1 MTDFHTILA
10 EARRR
15 AFSEKDK
22 GTRFERLMQAFLQTY
37 PPYLGRFTDV
47 WMWSDFPY
55 RKDFGGKDTGIDLV
69 ARTTDGDYWAV
80 QCKCYQAASQI
91 TKKDV
96 DTFLA
101 TSSRTFRDGAGRT
114 TRFAQRLWL
123 STTDKWNKEAEN
135 TIRHQD
141 PPVARIGL
149 GELEDAPV
157 DWEKLAAGIT
167 GAAAARRARTPK
179 PHQMEAM
186 DAARAHYAAH
196 DRGKLIMACGT
207 GKTYTALKIAEQEAG
222 AHGLV
227 LFLVPSIA
235 LLGQTLREWSTYA
248 QGALD
253 AICVCSDASASKSTD
268 DALESVDLA
277 LPATTDA
284 HLVATRL
291 RQARLR
297 TQPLPPPLGDKQTH
311 DALASMRSLMPSW
324 LVAPQGA
331 ERVTSSEE
339 CGLTVVFSTYQSID
353 VIHKAQAHLL
363 ATATPE
369 EKAADTYVFD
379 LIVCDEAH
387 RTTGV
392 EEKDQERSPFT
403 KVHDNTF
410 IEGKKRLYMTATPRL
425 YSDDAKKKAAEKDV
439 FLCTMDDPAIYGE
452 EFFRINFSRAVAE
465 GLLCDYKV
473 LVLTIGDDQIPP
485 ALQAAIA
492 DPDQEI
498 QTDDA
503 SKLIGCINA
512 LSKRMITESRDLT
525 DVDPQPMHT
534 ALAFCP
540 RIKASKQTAKIFN
553 GYKDLYYDALPPEER
568 ASVVTVSADH
578 VDGTMGAA
586 RRDEKLRWLKNADG
600 TAAEN
605 ECRILTNVRC
615 LSEGVDVPALD
626 AVLFLSARKSQVD
639 IVQSVGRVM
648 RTAPGKRYGYII
660 IPVIIPADASP
671 EDALEDNKTFGVVWS
686 VLNAL
691 RAHDDRFHATINKID
706 LQKNKA
712 DNPNILVAHD
722 KDPRYNADGTE
733 KSGNAGAGGSYEQ
746 TTLYFH
752 ELQGAIYA
760 RMVQKVGS
768 RLYWEQW
775 AKDVARI
782 AARHKER
789 ITQLVATDDAH
800 RAAFQSFMDGLHRN
814 INPYITEDDAIEM
827 LAQHIITRPVFE
839 ALFANYSFSEHNS
852 VSCAM
857 QKILALLDDD
867 GFEKDLQGLQKFYDS
882 VRMRCE
888 GIKDAEGRQRV
899 IIQLYNNFFQTAL
912 PKTVGKLGIVYTP
925 VEVVDFILHSVDD
938 VLKKEFRSGL
948 TKPNVHILDPFTG
961 TGTFLTRLL
970 QSGILRPGDLWRKYA
985 QELHANEIVL
995 LAYYIASINIE
1006 NAFHDLV
1013 GGEDYTGFDGICL
1026 TDTFQL
1032 GENRDAD
1039 NYFTRVFPR
1048 NSTRVMDQ
1056 QATAIRVIIGN
1067 PPYSVGQKS
1076 ANDNAQNERY
1086 PHLEQRLDETYAQ
1099 NSQAKTNK
1107 ALYDSYIKAFRWASD
1122 RIDAKSGG
1130 VIGFVSNA
1138 GWLDGLAMDGMR
1150 DCLEK
1155 EFTSIYIFNLR
1166 GNQRTKGEQSRRE
1179 GGKIFGSGSRA
1190 PIAITILVKNPAQE
1204 KERADIY
1211 YVDIGDYLSRE
1222 QKLAMV
1228 AEMGSCMSRNFS
1240 DRLTVL
1246 HPNEK
1251 HDWINQRNGLFENFI
1266 PMQPEKKHDH
1276 AAQSVFSLYSLGI
1289 NSNRDA
1295 WAYNFSKHGLEKN
1308 IRHTVEKYNAC
1319 LENYLRHP
1327 NDLAQRNYQPYQNMN
1342 PTDISWSSS
1351 LTNYFSRG
1359 KELHYEPKLC
1369 ESMYRPFVKSWLYWG
1384 ERLIHRRGQNDE
1396 IFAEGTVPVICVP
1409 GIGGNKSFSTFMVE
1423 IYPCM
1428 DILDKT
1434 QCFPLYYYDQIDN
1447 AEATLFDAEK
1457 THTVRRDGVTDFILA
1472 QARGLYGD
1480 RVTKEDIFYYV
1491 YAFLHLPAYR
1501 ATFAADL
1508 KKSLPRIQLV
1518 ETPKTFWQL
1527 AKAGRALADLHLH
1540 YDAQPAPA
1548 GVTVTENGSPLDTA
1562 ALMDAKNQILVT
1574 KMRFGGDAK
1583 KKDRTTI
1590 RVNDAVTIEHIPLR
1604 AYDYQINGSS
1614 PVDWILDRYQ
1624 LRIDK
1629 ASQIPN
1635 DPNAWAQEHD
1645 APTYIVRLLL
1655 SAITVSLQ
1663 TLDIVDGLPEV
1674 CFDAA
1679 E

>member
-284 HLVATRL
+284 KLVAQRL

-297 TQPLPPPLGDKQTH
+297 AADGDH
-311 DALASMRSLMPSW
+311 
-324 LVAPQGA
+324 
-331 ERVTSSEE
+331 
-339 CGLTVVFSTYQSID
+339 GLTVVFSTYQSID

-839 ALFANYSFSEHNS
+839 ALFANDSFSEHNS

-1076 ANDNAQNERY
+1076 ANDNAQNESY
-1086 PHLEQRLDETYAQ
+1086 PHLEQRLDETYVAHSTQ
-1099 NSQAKTNK
+1099 NLKK

-1122 RIDAKSGG
+1122 RIDENNNKNGG
-1130 VIGFVSNA
+1130 IIGFVSNA

-1228 AEMGSCMSRNFS
+1228 AEMGSCMSPKFTEK
-1240 DRLTVL
+1240 LTVL
-1246 HPNEK
+1246 HPNDK
-1251 HDWINQRNGLFENFI
+1251 HDWLNQRNGIFDTLI
-1266 PMQPEKKHDH
+1266 PLEPAKKFDT
-1276 AAQSVFSLYSLGI
+1276 AAQSFFATYAIGCST
-1289 NSNRDA
+1289 NRDA
-1295 WAYNFSKHGLEKN
+1295 WVYNFSRTQVEKN
-1308 IRHTVEKYNAC
+1308 MRQMIAFYDDQKKAC
-1319 LENYLRHP
+1319 ATFAKKQTMDELNQFLD
-1327 NDLAQRNYQPYQNMN
+1327 ND
-1342 PTDISWSSS
+1342 PTKISWTVK
-1351 LTNYFSRG
+1351 LKQKLLANTAIEFSDA
-1359 KELHYEPKLC
+1359 KIT
-1369 ESMYRPFVKSWLYWG
+1369 SANYRPFCRQVFYLDRNLI
-1384 ERLIHRRGQNDE
+1384 ERPGKTPEFFPAGHENYM
-1396 IFAEGTVPVICVP
+1396 ICVS
-1409 GIGGNKSFSTFMVE
+1409 GKSNTKELSVFISDRLTDLHFNG
-1423 IYPCM
+1423 
-1428 DILDKT
+1428 DT

-1501 ATFAADL
+1501 QTFAADL

-1540 YDAQPAPA
+1540 YDTQPAPE
-1548 GVTVTENGSPLDTA
+1548 GVTVTENGTPLDTA

-1635 DPNAWAQEHD
+1635 DPNAWAREHD
-1645 APTYIVRLLL
+1645 DPTYIVRLLL

-1663 TLDIVDGLPEV
+1663 TLDIVDGLPDV

>member
-839 ALFANYSFSEHNS
+839 ALFANDSFSEHNS

-1076 ANDNAQNERY
+1076 ANDNAQNEHY
-1086 PHLEQRLDETYAQ
+1086 PHLEKRLADTYVAG
-1099 NSQAKTNK
+1099 TNATLK
-1107 ALYDSYIKAFRWASD
+1107 NALYDSYIKAFRWASD
-1122 RIDAKSGG
+1122 RLDDKNGG

-1138 GWLDGLAMDGMR
+1138 GWLDGIAMDGMR
-1150 DCLEK
+1150 ACLEK
-1155 EFTSIYIFNLR
+1155 EFTSIYVFNLR
-1166 GNQRTKGEQSRRE
+1166 GDQRTKGEQSRRE

-1190 PIAITILVKNPAQE
+1190 AIAITILVKNPAQE

-1222 QKLAMV
+1222 QKLATIT
-1228 AEMGSCMSRNFS
+1228 ELGSCMSQKFTE
-1240 DRLTVL
+1240 RLTVL

-1251 HDWINQRNGLFENFI
+1251 HDWIHQRNGMFDQLI
-1266 PMQPEKKHDH
+1266 LMGDKKHKENAH
-1276 AAQSVFSLYSLGI
+1276 TVFCPSYSNGVKTQ
-1289 NSNRDA
+1289 RDA
-1295 WAYNFSKHGLEKN
+1295 WCCNFSRQAVAKNMQATIAFFNAECERREKTIHAGKTYEQNMDATKISWSTNVTHRLEKN
-1308 IRHTVEKYNAC
+1308 
-1319 LENYLRHP
+1319 
-1327 NDLAQRNYQPYQNMN
+1327 QP
-1342 PTDISWSSS
+1342 
-1351 LTNYFSRG
+1351 LTF
-1359 KELHYEPKLC
+1359 H
-1369 ESMYRPFVKSWLYWG
+1369 ESHIILSIYRPFCRTYLYYDQHLN
-1384 ERLIHRRGQNDE
+1384 ERRGQMPSLFPTTD
-1396 IFAEGTVPVICVP
+1396 AENLLICVP
-1409 GIGGNKSFSTFMVE
+1409 GVSAKCAFMPFMINEIPSLDMVE
-1423 IYPCM
+1423 
-1428 DILDKT
+1428 KG
-1434 QCFPLYYYDQIDN
+1434 QFFPLYYYDQIDN

-1635 DPNAWAQEHD
+1635 DPNAWAREHD
-1645 APTYIVRLLL
+1645 DPTYIVRLLL

-1663 TLDIVDGLPEV
+1663 TLDIVDGLPDV